1 MRGGSKTGL
10 VWTVVLGMSAG
21 ALLVGAEG
29 GGCGAVSTS
38 PAPDFTGTWD
48 VTYADNYDVTIN
60 LGGAIYTEEIGL
72 AGGVITIDHEGQPL
86 MFDLD
91 CSLEAI
97 VCPSEVLPASVEM
110 AHDNEDFPHQVYM
123 TIPGTRCMTEP
134 VDADPMEC
142 GEGTANP
149 ECAPICEGEVVVE
162 DVRVFGVIDEPGEQ
176 LEALLGAG
184 ATSNGVNCALLSLS
198 TLTADITS
206 TGTAEGED
214 WTATAVD
221 GQITTAYAGGCVW
234 VAETVDMEL
243 EGIAVGATIEITTDF
258 SAAHAP

>member
-1 MRGGSKTGL
+1 MHRETKTGFIF
-10 VWTVVLGMSAG
+10 TVVLALSTG

-29 GGCGAVSTS
+29 DGCGAVSRS

-48 VTYADNYDVTIN
+48 VTYADNYDVTIHI
-60 LGGAIYTEEIGL
+60 GGAIQTQTVEL
-72 AGGVITIDHEGQPL
+72 TGGVITIDHMGQPL

-91 CSLEAI
+91 CSLESI

-123 TIPGTRCMTEP
+123 TIPGTRCMSEP

-162 DVRVFGVIDEPGEQ
+162 DVRIFGVVDEPGEQ
-176 LEALLGAG
+176 LDAILSAG

-198 TLTADITS
+198 TMTADITS
-206 TGTAEGED
+206 TGTAEDGD
-214 WTATAVD
+214 WSATSVD
-221 GQITTAYAGGCVW
+221 GTITTAYAGGCVW
-234 VAETVDMEL
+234 VAESVDMEL
-243 EGIAVGATIEITTDF
+243 EAAALGATIEITSDF
-258 SAAHAP
+258 TASRAP